1 MKIVNRAEA
10 RERNAV
16 PPRLMAADWA
26 RLTDRERDQA
36 IEAARR
42 EGRRAARWYLEEQAA
57 ERPADNPLRGSRW
70 AQQHEDLDRL
80 DDATFFLY
88 ASLNTLAC
96 EDDYI
101 TYVIEACCPERA
113 ERWWAT
119 ERADRM
125 DDPRVCAFCDGYER
139 ERCHLL
145 GLVAPPTSIT
155 DLQLYLGE
163 AKECEREGGRA
174 WLTSTETSYGSE
186 EDAESQRFVMRWEYR
201 RCMLATDLA
210 QMLLDAALDRARLR
224 RASLG
229 P

>member
-1 MKIVNRAEA
+1 MKMMNRSEA

-26 RLTDRERDQA
+26 RLTNQERDQA

-42 EGRRAARWYLEEQAA
+42 EGRRAARWYLAEQAA
-57 ERPADNPLRGSRW
+57 ESPCSNPLRGSRW
-70 AQQHEDLDRL
+70 ARKHEDLDRL
-80 DDATFFLY
+80 DDSTFFLY

-96 EDDYI
+96 EDDYL
-101 TYVIEACCPERA
+101 TYVIEVYCPERA
-113 ERWWAT
+113 EWWWGT

-145 GLVAPPTSIT
+145 GLSAPPTGIT

-163 AKECEREGGRA
+163 AKEREREGGRS
-174 WLTSTETSYGSE
+174 WLTSLDTSYGTE
-186 EDAESQRFVMRWEYR
+186 EYTELQRFVMRWEYQ
-201 RCMLATDLA
+201 RCILATDLA
-210 QMLLDAALDRARLR
+210 QMLLDATLDRARLR
-224 RASLG
+224 RANLG